1 MEKKVKKR
9 AAVRP
14 TKKVVQNH
22 KKPKNA
28 KVVKKKAKV
37 VETNQNKFK
46 KAVMKPL
53 QWGKERISDTC
64 AQKRSVSRGQNSTN
78 GEKKPSKRT
87 IVLASVAV
95 GLALIVSAIGVWIA
109 VVKHETP
116 QEPAEVVVVE
126 EPEEEPEPEEPEL
139 PTVNTDSLVAEPTIN
154 DANAYQVAAYKPRF
168 LTIPSAGLYNVP
180 ITEVGMLAG
189 NQLGA
194 PTSIRVVG
202 WYYRSALPGQAG
214 ASVMTGH
221 GGNLGNG
228 IFRTLPQAPV
238 GAEII
243 IEMGDGRKV
252 TYVIVENVYRKIG
265 TPADSYMNT
274 VYRTVPDGR
283 PTLTLITCTGAWI
296 RAQQTY
302 DTRLFVR
309 AVLK

>member
-1 MEKKVKKR
+1 MEKKIVKKK
-9 AAVRP
+9 AARP
-14 TKKVVQNH
+14 
-22 KKPKNA
+22 
-28 KVVKKKAKV
+28 VKKATQKNRKPQKAKV
-37 VETNQNKFK
+37 VEKNKNK
-46 KAVMKPL
+46 MKMTLPFG
-53 QWGKERISDTC
+53 WG
-64 AQKRSVSRGQNSTN
+64 QKPAGNANGN

-87 IVLASVAV
+87 IIIASIAVAV
-95 GLALIVSAIGVWIA
+95 ALIGSAIGVWIA
-109 VVKHETP
+109 VANHEAP
-116 QEPAEVVVVE
+116 KEPEETIVE
-126 EPEEEPEPEEPEL
+126 EPEAEPVPEEPEQ
-139 PTVNTDSLVAEPTIN
+139 PTVNTDDLVSEPAIN

-168 LTIPSAGLYNVP
+168 LTIPSAALYNVP

-189 NQLGA
+189 GQLGA

-252 TYVIVENVYRKIG
+252 TYVIVENVYKKIG
-265 TPADSYMNT
+265 KPADSYMN
-274 VYRTVPDGR
+274 VAYQPVADGR